1 MSAVM
6 YDLVVD
12 GKVIKSFYDREDA
25 VNALVRLSTELASN
39 CKIKYDRKTEAEAK
53 CMKSRVLITDN
64 GQTIEWKYFLGR
76 RKLLT
81 GSALTKA
88 IYRILEEE

>member
-1 MSAVM
+1 MPAM

-12 GKVIKSFYDREDA
+12 GKVVKSFYSLEDS
-25 VNALVRLSTELASN
+25 VNALVRLSTELASD
-39 CKIKYDRKTEAEAK
+39 CKIKYDGKTGVEAK
-53 CMKSRVLITDN
+53 CMKSGVLVTDD
-64 GQTIEWKYFLGR
+64 GQTTKWKYFLGR

-88 IYRILEEE
+88 IYRILEEV